1 MAKTVT
7 KETVTKENTITQE
20 ELKVFLDCRNSN
32 LENLAQLGN
41 TEFQIL
47 SLEEQKWEF
56 KSKIKETEEIYT
68 NHLNTIKEKYGEVDI
83 DLETGKITEVSE
95 KPKSI

>member
-7 KETVTKENTITQE
+7 KETVAKENTITQE

-32 LENLAQLGN
+32 LENLAKLGN
-41 TEFQIL
+41 IEFQIL
-47 SLEEQKWEF
+47 SLEEQKWEL

-68 NHLNTIKEKYGEVDI
+68 NHLDTIKEKYGEIDI

-95 KPKSI
+95 EPKSI

>member
-7 KETVTKENTITQE
+7 KETVTKEKSITQE
-20 ELKVFLDCRNSN
+20 ELKVFMDCRSSN

-47 SLEEQKWEF
+47 TLEEQKWEI
-56 KSKIKETEEIYT
+56 KSKIKETEEVYT
-68 NHLNTIKEKYGEVDI
+68 NHLSTIKEKYGEVNI
-83 DLETGKITEVSE
+83 DLQTGKITEVNEES
-95 KPKSI
+95 KAV

>member
-7 KETVTKENTITQE
+7 KETVAKENTITQE

-32 LENLAQLGN
+32 LENLAKLGN
-41 TEFQIL
+41 IEFQIL
-47 SLEEQKWEF
+47 SLEEQKWEL

-68 NHLNTIKEKYGEVDI
+68 NHLNTIKEKYGEIDI

-95 KPKSI
+95 EPKSI

>member
-7 KETVTKENTITQE
+7 KETVAKEKSITQE
-20 ELKVFLDCRNSN
+20 ELKVFMDCRSSN

-47 SLEEQKWEF
+47 TLEEQKWEI
-56 KSKIKETEEIYT
+56 KSKIKETEEVYT
-68 NHLNTIKEKYGEVDI
+68 NHLSTIKEKYGEVNI
-83 DLETGKITEVSE
+83 DLETGKITEVSKE
-95 KPKSI
+95 STAV

>member
-1 MAKTVT
+1 MAETVT
-7 KETVTKENTITQE
+7 KETVAKENTITQE

-47 SLEEQKWEF
+47 SLEEQKWEI
-56 KSKIKETEEIYT
+56 KSKIKETEEVYT
-68 NHLNTIKEKYGEVDI
+68 NHLNTIKEKYGEVNI
-83 DLETGKITEVSE
+83 DLETGKITEVNKESTAV
-95 KPKSI
+95 

>member
-7 KETVTKENTITQE
+7 KETVAKEKSITQE
-20 ELKVFLDCRNSN
+20 ELKVFMDCRSSN

-47 SLEEQKWEF
+47 TLEEQKWEI
-56 KSKIKETEEIYT
+56 KSKIKETEEVYT
-68 NHLNTIKEKYGEVDI
+68 NHLSTIKEKYGEVNI
-83 DLETGKITEVSE
+83 DLQTGKITEVSKE
-95 KPKSI
+95 STAV

>member
-7 KETVTKENTITQE
+7 KETVTKGKSITQE
-20 ELKVFLDCRNSN
+20 ELKVFMDCRSSN

-47 SLEEQKWEF
+47 TLEEQKWEI
-56 KSKIKETEEIYT
+56 KSKIKETEEVYT
-68 NHLNTIKEKYGEVDI
+68 NHLSTIKEKYGEVNI
-83 DLETGKITEVSE
+83 DLQTGKISEVSE
-95 KPKSI
+95 ELKAV